1 MAVINGRP
9 NTNVTGTNQDDEI
22 HLNGKADAHGRAGD
36 DTIYGSDAANK
47 IYGQDG
53 NDSLYG
59 GAGNDLVD
67 GGNGGDAMIGG
78 TGTNKLYGRDG
89 SDSIFSQGID
99 SAWGGP
105 GGDTLTAYNYFDYI
119 PQPDGNPT
127 NPNPVKFYGEAGD
140 DWLFGGLATDFLD
153 GGTGNDTVRGS
164 MSDTLRGGSGNDHI
178 YYSSDYRFTD
188 QVTQASE
195 GVISGGAGHDIL
207 TLFVG
212 LELSSPHIE
221 VFMTGESAGTVTIDD
236 LPKLTFTGINE
247 IIDPAMLYESNSHMT
262 YHGENADTN
271 MTVRGG
277 DAGTT
282 FIGGKG
288 NEVFYG
294 GNSDDTYIFPVSVG
308 KMGHDQIF
316 NFGQEPDQQGGPYTL
331 GFDTIYYDLAG
342 TDDGPLTTVQT
353 EFHHGPT
360 DYQPSGWDATRYES
374 YDADGRLVH
383 TLEVDAINLP
393 PISYDLLMA

>member
-1 MAVINGRP
+1 
-9 NTNVTGTNQDDEI
+9 
-22 HLNGKADAHGRAGD
+22 
-36 DTIYGSDAANK
+36 
-47 IYGQDG
+47 
-53 NDSLYG
+53 
-59 GAGNDLVD
+59 
-67 GGNGGDAMIGG
+67 MIGG

-89 SDSIFSQGID
+89 GDRIVSEGRD
-99 SAWGGP
+99 SAWGGA
-105 GGDTLTAYNYFDYI
+105 GGDELTAYNYLDT
-119 PQPDGNPT
+119 PQPDVDPR

-140 DWLFGGLATDFLD
+140 DWLVGGLATDFLD
-153 GGTGNDTVRGS
+153 GGSGNDTVWGS
-164 MSDTLRGGSGNDHI
+164 MSDTLRGGRGNDQF

-207 TLFVG
+207 TFFVG

-247 IIDPAMLYESNSHMT
+247 IIDPATYYESNSHMT
-262 YHGENADTN
+262 YHGENADTD

-277 DAGTT
+277 DAWTT
-282 FIGGKG
+282 FIGGRG
-288 NEVFYG
+288 NETFTG
-294 GNSDDTYIFPVSVG
+294 GTGDDTYIFPVSVG
-308 KMGHDQIF
+308 KMGYDQIF
-316 NFGQEPDQQGGPYTL
+316 NFGQEPDQQGPSGP

-353 EFHHGPT
+353 EFHHGPIEGV
-360 DYQPSGWDATRYES
+360 PAGWDATRYES